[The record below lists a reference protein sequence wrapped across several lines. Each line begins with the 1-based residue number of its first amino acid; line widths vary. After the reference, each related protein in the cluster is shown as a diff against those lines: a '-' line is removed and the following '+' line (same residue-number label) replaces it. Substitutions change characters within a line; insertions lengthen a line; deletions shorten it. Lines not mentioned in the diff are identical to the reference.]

1 MDPQNQTPSLKNAY
15 TQTFR
20 AIRNNPE
27 FFWPFFIFAIL
38 ESVFLLLLFLA
49 PRMPLRLV
57 LGPPIK
63 TFWGERFLHY
73 PANFLLLPKLSSL
86 SRMFLS
92 VFFGSLL
99 TGAAVSMA
107 VNVFTKGKARF
118 SDSLKIALK
127 KYLTLFAI
135 ILIVTVLFYVTM
147 RFTSTTMV
155 KYFIH
160 GHRKFLFIPAALW
173 LGPLAVII
181 NLGMATFIQALFVYA
196 IPALMAENQRFI
208 KCIFRSFVT
217 FKNLFVPTL
226 VLVALPILAYL
237 PIIVLNYNAA
247 FIIRNAFPELVL
259 FILLAGIFISALIVD
274 LLITLSTSFLYLLYR
289 NKKQ

>member
-1 MDPQNQTPSLKNAY
+1 MNPQNQTPSLKNAY
-15 TQTFR
+15 TYTFR

-27 FFWPFFIFAIL
+27 FFWPFFIFALL
-38 ESVFLLLLFLA
+38 ESAFLVLLFLA

-57 LGPPIK
+57 LGPPIR

-73 PANFLLLPKLSSL
+73 PVNFLLLPKLSSL

-92 VFFGSLL
+92 VMFGSLL

-118 SDSLKIALK
+118 IDSLKTALK
-127 KYLTLFAI
+127 KYLVLFAI
-135 ILIVTVLFYVTM
+135 ILVVTVLFYLTM
-147 RFTSTTMV
+147 RFTSTALV
-155 KYFIH
+155 KYFIR
-160 GHRKFLFIPAALW
+160 GHRTLLFIPAALW

-181 NLGMATFIQALFVYA
+181 NLGMATVIQALFVYA

-208 KCIFRSFVT
+208 NCLFRSFVT
-217 FKNLFVPTL
+217 FKNLCIPTL
-226 VLVALPILAYL
+226 VLIALPILAYL

-247 FIIRNAFPELVL
+247 FIIRKAFPELILV
-259 FILLAGIFISALIVD
+259 ILLTGVFVSALVVD
-274 LLITLSTSFLYLLYR
+274 LLITLSTAFLYQLYW

>member
-1 MDPQNQTPSLKNAY
+1 MNPQNQTPTIKNAY

-20 AIRNNPE
+20 AIRSTPE

-38 ESVFLLLLFLA
+38 ESVFLLILFLA
-49 PRMPLRLV
+49 PREPLRLV
-57 LGPPIK
+57 LGPPIR

-99 TGAAVSMA
+99 TGTAVAMA
-107 VNVFTKGKARF
+107 VDVFTKGKARF
-118 SDSLKIALK
+118 DNSLKTALK
-127 KYLTLFAI
+127 KYLVLFAI
-135 ILIVTVLFYVTM
+135 ILVVTVLFYLAL
-147 RFTSTTMV
+147 RFSSTALV
-155 KYFIH
+155 KYFIA
-160 GHRKFLFIPAALW
+160 GHRKLLFIPAALW

-181 NLGMATFIQALFVYA
+181 NLAVAIVIQALFTYA

-208 KCIFRSFVT
+208 TCIFRSFVA
-217 FKNLFVPTL
+217 FKDLFGKTL
-226 VLVALPILAYL
+226 LLVTLPILAYL

-247 FIIRNAFPELVL
+247 FLIRKAFPEIILIV
-259 FILLAGIFISALIVD
+259 LLAGVFISALVVD
-274 LLITLSTSFLYLLYR
+274 LLITYSTAFLYLLYR
-289 NKKQ
+289 NKK